1 MAILAEKEQKLKD
14 RKFQL
19 ESSIQEL
26 KNSILSEET
35 GDTSKLIEAHS
46 LDIQRLETQLQLT
59 ELALRNTQDKLR
71 EREELESS
79 KEFKDKQK
87 MQEKL
92 YKQAENEAAG
102 VFEKLSSFVTE
113 LENVFELVRQ
123 ADNLIYELSEDKSKA
138 HYGFKITSFPY
149 STMFHIQKYLNNE
162 LIEYKHKKS
171 IIER

>member
-102 VFEKLSSFVTE
+102 VFE
-113 LENVFELVRQ
+113 
-123 ADNLIYELSEDKSKA
+123 
-138 HYGFKITSFPY
+138 
-149 STMFHIQKYLNNE
+149 
-162 LIEYKHKKS
+162 
-171 IIER
+171 